1 MPKMKSN
8 RSARKRF
15 HLTAKGKVRR
25 NHAFVRHQ
33 LTHKTRERKRRLR
46 HSTLVASVD
55 VKRVKRMLL
64 A

>member
-15 HLTAKGKVRR
+15 QLTATGKVRR
-25 NHAFVRHQ
+25 NRAFVRHL

-46 HSTLVASVD
+46 HSNLAASAD
-55 VKRVKRMLL
+55 VKRIKRMLL